1 MKIGKV
7 NSRLTRFGGKV
18 RGDISKAVGK
28 TSKVITQVERGTKK
42 VVGEVAKVADSAA
55 VKGIQQ
61 ATGIAGKALIAA
73 APALG
78 IGTPAALAAGGALM
92 SAHEGI
98 KATRKAIPD
107 KAEKFKKQIGGVARQ
122 GRATATM
129 AGREATAGVRKAEAY
144 KSNVLE
150 KPEPQESG
158 WDALPQYVD

>member
-28 TSKVITQVERGTKK
+28 TSKVITQAERGAKK
-42 VVGEVAKVADSAA
+42 AVNAVASVADSAA

-61 ATGIAGKALIAA
+61 ATGLAGKALLAA
-73 APALG
+73 GPALG
-78 IGTPAALAAGGALM
+78 PAGLVAGGALM

-98 KATRKAIPD
+98 KASRKAIPN
-107 KAEKFKKQIGGVARQ
+107 KVEKVNKQISGVARQ
-122 GRATATM
+122 GRATAMTV
-129 AGREATAGVRKAEAY
+129 GREATAGVRKAEDF

-150 KPEPQESG
+150 KPEPKESS